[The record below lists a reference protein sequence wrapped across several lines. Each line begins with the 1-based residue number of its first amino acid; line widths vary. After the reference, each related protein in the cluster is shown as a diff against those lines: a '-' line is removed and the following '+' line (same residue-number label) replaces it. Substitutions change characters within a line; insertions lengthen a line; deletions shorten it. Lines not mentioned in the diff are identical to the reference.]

1 MQFDPS
7 SADPELPDLDDRLVE
22 PGMPYEMYDGELV
35 YVAPADEAHAARHA
49 KVCAVVAAHV
59 RPEFYVAA
67 ELLTRT
73 SKVDDIAP
81 DVSVVP
87 RAPHPITGRRQLTH
101 FVIEV
106 VSKQRLAHAGRKAEK
121 LVTRG
126 VRRVFA
132 IDVKRERAL
141 EWSAAL
147 GTWSV
152 LDGTSVIEDAVL
164 EAPLPLE
171 ALLSAARADDVVA
184 RALIRRRNPVIE
196 ATKAESRA
204 KGRSEG
210 KRQGKR
216 EGRAEGKREGRA
228 EGRVDGMRES
238 LLALLE
244 VRGIA
249 LDARALARIDAE
261 ADPEQLC
268 RWLARAARC
277 AHVRELFVEP

>member
-1 MQFDPS
+1 MQSFDPT

-35 YVAPADEAHAARHA
+35 YVAPADHPHAARHA

-59 RPEFYVAA
+59 RPEFYVTA

-81 DVSVVP
+81 DVSVLP

-106 VSKQRLAHAGRKAEK
+106 VSKQRLAHAGRKAAK

-126 VRRVFA
+126 VHRVFA

-152 LDGTSVIEDAVL
+152 LDSTSFIEDAVL
-164 EAPLPLE
+164 EAPLPVE
-171 ALLSAARADDVVA
+171 SLLSAARSDDVVA

-196 ATKAESRA
+196 ATKAES
-204 KGRSEG
+204 KQEGR
-210 KRQGKR
+210 R
-216 EGRAEGKREGRA
+216 EGRAEGNR
-228 EGRVDGMRES
+228 EGRVDGIKES
-238 LLALLE
+238 VLALLA
-244 VRGIA
+244 VRGIT
-249 LDARALARIDAE
+249 LDARTRARIEEETDLAR
-261 ADPEQLC
+261 LR
-268 RWLARAARC
+268 RWFERAARC
-277 AHVRELFVEP
+277 ALADDLFVEP